1 MYATTSSRRPEAFP
15 NFGDMSGF
23 DSGKYSQ
30 VFELYS
36 RTVKVVIVKAS
47 KPRDYHKPGLA
58 PGCCSR
64 FRLQSACR
72 DSLGTVQTALRI
84 RVIRG
89 SLSARKLIYRT

>member
-1 MYATTSSRRPEAFP
+1 MYAKTSSRGPEAFP

-47 KPRDYHKPGLA
+47 KPLGFFPGDSSKLRFSKP
-58 PGCCSR
+58 
-64 FRLQSACR
+64 
-72 DSLGTVQTALRI
+72 SLLLYY
-84 RVIRG
+84 
-89 SLSARKLIYRT
+89 SPPP